1 MNTEG
6 GRKRWKEGEM
16 DRSSIPDRKEV
27 VISRLFSQGE
37 KCRPELQNHK
47 PCPNEKLKGC
57 RLPHQPRDGLSSV
70 TPSCAWIGAHGI
82 QHNGTVVKLSS

>member
-6 GRKRWKEGEM
+6 GRKRWKEGGV
-16 DRSSIPDRKEV
+16 DRSSIPDEKEV

-47 PCPNEKLKGC
+47 PYPNEKIKGC
-57 RLPHQPRDGLSSV
+57 RLPPPTYR
-70 TPSCAWIGAHGI
+70 
-82 QHNGTVVKLSS
+82 